1 MCGHAVISLGRYA
14 LDYGIVAPVAPETKV
29 NIQCP
34 CGTVSVVVEYSNG
47 RSGRARFQSVP
58 AFIFAQDLQVELTG
72 YGVIRYDIAY
82 GGAFYAIATG
92 NQFGLDL
99 KTASFESLRSAGA
112 ACSEAVKKQVVL
124 EHPVSEDLAF
134 LYGTVLID
142 DNNSSPE
149 GESSN
154 FCVFA
159 DAQVSA

>member
-34 CGTVSVVVEYSNG
+34 CGTVSVVWRYTLRHS
-47 RSGRARFQSVP
+47 
-58 AFIFAQDLQVELTG
+58 
-72 YGVIRYDIAY
+72 IR
-82 GGAFYAIATG
+82 GAFYAIATAK
-92 NQFGLDL
+92 QFGLDL

-112 ACSEAVKKQVVL
+112 ACSEAVKKQIVL

-134 LYGTVLID
+134 LYGTVIFD
-142 DNNSSPE
+142 DNDSCPE